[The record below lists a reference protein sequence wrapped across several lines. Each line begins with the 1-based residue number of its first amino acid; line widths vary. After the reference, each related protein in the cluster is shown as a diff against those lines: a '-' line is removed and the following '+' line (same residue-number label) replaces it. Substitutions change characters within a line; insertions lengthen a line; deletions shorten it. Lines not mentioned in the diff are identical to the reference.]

1 MKFKLLLEF
10 EENHE
15 FPDEKE
21 KSLEFFRS
29 FSLFT
34 LFYVFLAGITR
45 ITL

>member
-21 KSLEFFRS
+21 KSLEFFRN
-29 FSLFT
+29 FLLFAF
-34 LFYVFLAGITR
+34 FYVFWQE
-45 ITL
+45 